1 MVIALPWSTTIN
13 ANKRFH
19 WCKNAFSNGFL
30 YCIYSG
36 NRTNFLRIIHSAWK
50 ANFCQIVSVD
60 QFIGAIHTKFFHFL
74 NHFGRKT
81 LSCQILRSGISVH
94 WLTAASLIFSNA
106 ASLAWEPARVIA
118 CSLVMPHCKLPY
130 QRESC
135 QYLTK
140 VKGD

>member
-1 MVIALPWSTTIN
+1 MVIALTWSTTIN

-30 YCIYSG
+30 YCIYGS
-36 NRTNFLRIIHSAWK
+36 NRTNFLRIIRSTGK

-60 QFIGAIHTKFFHFL
+60 QFTGAIHTKFFHFL

-81 LSCQILRSGISVH
+81 FSCQILRSGIAAH
-94 WLTAASLIFSNA
+94 WLIAAELIFSNA
-106 ASLAWEPARVIA
+106 ASLAWEPARAIA
-118 CSLVMPHCKLPY
+118 CSLVMPHCKPAL
-130 QRESC
+130 QGESC